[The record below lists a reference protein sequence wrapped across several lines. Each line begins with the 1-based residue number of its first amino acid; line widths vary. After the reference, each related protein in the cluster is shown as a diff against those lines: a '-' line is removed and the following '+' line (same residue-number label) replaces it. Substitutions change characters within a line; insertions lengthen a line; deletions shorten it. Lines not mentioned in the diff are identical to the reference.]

1 MTLPM
6 PDFSGYLTCAG
17 REIHYTEWGA
27 QHKPTVVAWHGLAR
41 TGRDMDELAAHL
53 SGRGYRVLCPDTI
66 GRGLSQWSSAP
77 EQEYCLAFYARIAA
91 ELFDQLGI
99 VKAHWVGTSMGGAI
113 GMVCASGLAQSGMR
127 ARIQSLTLNDNA
139 PQLAQA
145 AIDRI
150 RAYAG
155 SPPAFDTVLE
165 LEGFFRQVYKPYGWL
180 SDAQWR
186 RLTETSTRR
195 LPDGRVAPHYDPAM
209 VQQFISHPEDYRVWD
224 HYDALKIPVLC
235 LRGADS
241 DLVLRETADQM
252 LGRGPGALGLTQ
264 VVEVIGCGH
273 APALNVPDQLD
284 RVTAF
289 IDAAG

>member
-1 MTLPM
+1 
-6 PDFSGYLTCAG
+6 
-17 REIHYTEWGA
+17 
-27 QHKPTVVAWHGLAR
+27 
-41 TGRDMDELAAHL
+41 
-53 SGRGYRVLCPDTI
+53 
-66 GRGLSQWSSAP
+66 
-77 EQEYCLAFYARIAA
+77 
-91 ELFDQLGI
+91 
-99 VKAHWVGTSMGGAI
+99 
-113 GMVCASGLAQSGMR
+113 
-127 ARIQSLTLNDNA
+127 
-139 PQLAQA
+139 
-145 AIDRI
+145 
-150 RAYAG
+150 
-155 SPPAFDTVLE
+155 
-165 LEGFFRQVYKPYGWL
+165 
-180 SDAQWR
+180 
-186 RLTETSTRR
+186 
-195 LPDGRVAPHYDPAM
+195 M